1 MDEPWNDP
9 TNKWDYRFLQMAE
22 GVSEWSKD
30 PSRGVG
36 CVITSSNRQ
45 VLATGFNGLPR
56 GVQDRSDRLER
67 PTKYDLIVH
76 AELNALIQ
84 CARNGVSTVGATIY
98 STFFPCIRC
107 TVGIIQSGAT
117 KIISYQTANDENP
130 DWITSINKSYEL
142 LDESGI
148 QYYLLPKPPSPDDHV
163 IKAH

>member
-1 MDEPWNDP
+1 MTNPWDNSN
-9 TNKWDYRFLQMAE
+9 NKWHYRFLSMAE

-36 CVITSSNRQ
+36 CVITSSKRL

-56 GVQDRSDRLER
+56 GIEDKSERLER
-67 PTKYDLIVH
+67 PVKYDLIVH

-107 TVGIIQSGAT
+107 TVGIIQSGA
-117 KIISYQTANDENP
+117 KEVVSYETPKNENP
-130 DWITSINKSYEL
+130 EWIQSINKSYEL
-142 LDESGI
+142 LNESGI
-148 QYYLLPKPPSPDDHV
+148 KYQLLPRKPKNIPD
-163 IKAH
+163 ITAT